1 MFSLCASR
9 RPMLAALCLSAFLPP
24 FISPCMADEVPLEAV
39 AAPANDR
46 LEGAIGLL
54 AGYGPDYP
62 GAAASH
68 ASAAPGFF
76 FRYRRVTVTNA
87 SGFVT
92 SRSDDV
98 VRGLGLD
105 LLRSD
110 TRRINFALRID
121 NGRQESASQA
131 LAGMGDIARTLRLRV
146 AGTWQLGDGW
156 RAGSS
161 WNIDALGK
169 GGGQFGDL
177 SFARER
183 RLSPAATWTWG
194 GSLNAGNT
202 RYMRSYFGVSDEQ
215 SIRSGYPVYAPS
227 AGLRDGALFA
237 SWQTDLGARW
247 VLLAGANVSHLL
259 GPALDSPLAV
269 KPSGWGLNGGAA
281 WRF

>member
-1 MFSLCASR
+1 MFSLCAGR
-9 RPMLAALCLSAFLPP
+9 RLALGAWCLSGLLPP
-24 FISPCMADEVPLEAV
+24 FLSPCLADEVPLEAV

-68 ASAAPGFF
+68 AAAVPGFF

-121 NGRQESASQA
+121 NGRKESTSGA
-131 LAGMGDIARTLRLRV
+131 LAGMGDIERTLRLR
-146 AGTWQLGDGW
+146 ASGTWQLGDGW
-156 RAGSS
+156 RAGTS

-183 RLSPAATWTWG
+183 RLGPKATWTWG
-194 GSLNAGNT
+194 GSLSAGNT
-202 RYMRSYFGVSDEQ
+202 RYLRSYFGVSEAQ
-215 SIRSGYPVYAPS
+215 STRSGYPVYAPS

-237 SWQTDLGARW
+237 SWQSDIGERW

-269 KPSGWGLNGGAA
+269 KPTGWGLNGGAA

>member
-1 MFSLCASR
+1 MFSLSACR
-9 RPMLAALCLSAFLPP
+9 RWALAATCLSGCIPTFTT
-24 FISPCMADEVPLEAV
+24 PCQADEVPLEAV
-39 AAPANDR
+39 AAPANDT

-54 AGYGPDYP
+54 AGYGPDYA

-68 ASAAPGFF
+68 ASAGPGFF
-76 FRYRRVTVTNA
+76 FRYRRMTVTNA

-92 SRSDDV
+92 RRSDDV

-121 NGRQESASQA
+121 NGRKESSSGV
-131 LAGMGDIARTLRLRV
+131 LAGMGDIQATLRVRA

-156 RAGSS
+156 RIGSS
-161 WNIDALGK
+161 WNLDALNK
-169 GGGQFGDL
+169 GGGQYGDL

-183 RLSPAATWTWG
+183 RLSPKATWTWG
-194 GSLNAGNT
+194 GSLSAGNE
-202 RYMRSYFGVSDEQ
+202 RYMQSYFGVSEEQ
-215 SIRSGYPVYAPS
+215 SRRSGHALYVPS

-237 SWQTDLGARW
+237 NLQTDIGERW
-247 VLLAGANVSHLL
+247 VVLAGVNVSRLL
-259 GPALDSPLAV
+259 GPALDSPLTV
-269 KPSGWGLNGGAA
+269 KPTGWGLNAGAA

>member
-1 MFSLCASR
+1 MFSLSACR
-9 RPMLAALCLSAFLPP
+9 RLALAALCPIGCAPMFSG
-24 FISPCMADEVPLEAV
+24 PCRADEVPLEAV
-39 AAPANDR
+39 ATPTKDT

-54 AGYGPDYP
+54 AGYGPDYA

-68 ASAAPGFF
+68 ASAGPGFF
-76 FRYRRVTVTNA
+76 FRYRRITVTNA

-121 NGRQESASQA
+121 NGRKETGSGA
-131 LAGMGDIARTLRLRV
+131 LAGMGDIKPTLRLRV

-156 RAGSS
+156 RVGSS
-161 WNIDALGK
+161 WNLDTLNK
-169 GGGQFGDL
+169 GGGHYGDV

-183 RLSPAATWTWG
+183 RLSPKATWTWG
-194 GSLNAGNT
+194 GSLSAGSE
-202 RYMRSYFGVSDEQ
+202 RYMQTYFGVSEEQ
-215 SIRSGYPVYAPS
+215 SRSSGRALYGPS
-227 AGLRDGALFA
+227 AGLRDAALFA
-237 SWQTDLGARW
+237 SLQTDLGERW
-247 VLLAGANVSHLL
+247 VLLAGANVSRLI
-259 GPALDSPLAV
+259 GPALDSPLTV
-269 KPSGWGLNGGAA
+269 KPTGWGLNGGAA